1 MKVKDILLG
10 KKRGVV
16 TTTAETRIAEAMAIL
31 IEHKIS
37 CLPVL
42 DHNNQLIGIVSDKDI
57 FLRIHQDGVDF
68 HSCPIGDIMTTELI
82 IGVPDDEIAYVAG
95 LMTENRIRH
104 IPILDGSQLKGMVS
118 VGDIVK
124 TQMLETKIENRY
136 LKQYIEGSYPG

>member
-1 MKVKDILLG
+1 MKVKDILSG
-10 KKRGVV
+10 KNRGVV
-16 TTTAETRIAEAMAIL
+16 TTTPETHVGEAMGIL
-31 IEHKIS
+31 IQHKIS

-42 DHNNQLIGIVSDKDI
+42 DQKNQLVGIVSDKDI
-57 FLRIHQDGVDF
+57 FRRIHSSAADF
-68 HSCPIGDIMTTELI
+68 KSCPIGDIMTTNLI
-82 IGVPDDEIAYVAG
+82 IGVPDDEVSYVAG

-104 IPILDGSQLKGMVS
+104 IPILEGQQLKGLVS

>member
-1 MKVKDILLG
+1 MKVKDILQG
-10 KKRGVV
+10 KTRGVV
-16 TTTAETRIAEAMAIL
+16 TTTPETQVGEAMGIL
-31 IEHKIS
+31 IEHRIS

-57 FLRIHQDGVDF
+57 FRRIHESGDDF
-68 HSCPIGDIMTTELI
+68 RSCPVAEIMTSNLI
-82 IGVPDDEIAYVAG
+82 IGVPDDEISYIAG

-104 IPILDGSQLKGMVS
+104 VPILEDKQLKGMVS

>member
-1 MKVKDILLG
+1 MKVKDILQN
-10 KKRGVV
+10 KRRGVV
-16 TTTAETRIAEAMAIL
+16 TTTPHTRIAEAMGIL

-57 FLRIHQDGVDF
+57 FRRIHQGDEDF
-68 HSCPIGDIMTTELI
+68 RSCPIGDIMTTNLI
-82 IGVPDDEIAYVAG
+82 IGVLDDDISYVAG

-104 IPILDGSQLKGMVS
+104 IPILEGSQLRGVIS

-124 TQMLETKIENRY
+124 TQMLETRIENRY